1 MLKINPGI
9 VFGGGMGVDG
19 KGAGVGLLCGRYSPC
34 PASPLSPPTSLLV
47 LSKPQG
53 TVGEPF
59 PLPRPEGAP
68 NNSMEEESGH
78 YSRSWAC

>member
-9 VFGGGMGVDG
+9 VFGGGV
-19 KGAGVGLLCGRYSPC
+19 GVGVKERELEYCVVGVP

-47 LSKPQG
+47 LPKPQG